1 MPVKAAWKHPRNAR
15 FACDGRNPAAGSAD
29 ATGHNALRLSWTPQ
43 GRRVSEIVLEKV
55 TKRFG
60 RVTAVDDVSFRAESG
75 KFVVLLG
82 PSGCGKSTVLRLIA
96 GLEDVTEGRI
106 FIDGRDVTRLS
117 PDKRR
122 VSMVFQSYALFPHLS
137 TEENIVFGLKVRG
150 MVEEERRKRLAQ
162 VSEVVG
168 LANLL
173 DRKPQQLS
181 GGQRQRVALARAI
194 IAENNIC
201 LMDEPLSNLDAQLR
215 HGMRV
220 EIRALQQRLGMTVIY
235 VTHDQVEA
243 MSMADHVVLIR
254 EGRIEQ
260 EGSPEELYAR
270 PATLFAARFIGTPGM
285 NLVSLAD
292 GPDGA
297 VVRGSRDALFAGR
310 GEGLTLGIRPEHIW
324 LVQSGGVGGIVSSSE
339 YHGADTILTVR
350 VGEEVVFMR
359 APGQQAHPAG
369 APVRLDWKPE
379 SMHLFDTASGARAA
393 GAGQPERLAAGG

>member
-1 MPVKAAWKHPRNAR
+1 MRESAASRGWR
-15 FACDGRNPAAGSAD
+15 
-29 ATGHNALRLSWTPQ
+29 

-60 RVTAVDDVSFRAESG
+60 RVKAVDDVSFRAESG

-106 FIDGRDVTRLS
+106 LIDGRDVTRLS

-150 MVEEERRKRLAQ
+150 MAEEERGKRLAQ

-168 LANLL
+168 LTNLL

-194 IAENNIC
+194 IAENDIC

-220 EIRALQQRLGMTVIY
+220 EIRALQQRLGMTVVY

-243 MSMADHVVLIR
+243 MSMADRVVLIR

-270 PATLFAARFIGTPGM
+270 PATIFAARFIGTPGM
-285 NLVSLAD
+285 NLLSLAD
-292 GPDGA
+292 GPAGA
-297 VVRGSRDALFAGR
+297 VVRGSGDTLFAGR
-310 GEGLTLGIRPEHIW
+310 GAGLTLGIRPEHVW
-324 LVQSGGVGGIVSSSE
+324 LAHSGGVGGVVTSSE
-339 YHGADTILTVR
+339 YHGADTILTVK
-350 VGEEVVFMR
+350 VGEEILFMR
-359 APGQQAHPAG
+359 APGQLAQPAG
-369 APVRLDWKPE
+369 TPVRLGWKPE
-379 SMHLFDTASGARAA
+379 SLHLFDTATGARAA
-393 GAGQPERLAAGG
+393 EALQPVRLTAVGG

>member
-1 MPVKAAWKHPRNAR
+1 M
-15 FACDGRNPAAGSAD
+15 
-29 ATGHNALRLSWTPQ
+29 
-43 GRRVSEIVLEKV
+43 SEIVLENV

-60 RVTAVDDVSFRAESG
+60 RVKAVDGVSFRAEPG

-96 GLEDVTEGRI
+96 GLEDVTEGRLL
-106 FIDGRDVTRLS
+106 IDGKDVTRLA
-117 PDKRR
+117 PNRRR

-150 MVEEERRKRLAQ
+150 TGEVERRKRLAK
-162 VSEVVG
+162 VAEVVG
-168 LANLL
+168 LTNLL

-194 IAENNIC
+194 IAENDIC

-243 MSMADHVVLIR
+243 MSMADRVVLIR
-254 EGRIEQ
+254 EARIEQ
-260 EGSPEELYAR
+260 EGSPEDLYAK
-270 PATLFAARFIGTPGM
+270 PATIFAARFIGTPGM
-285 NLVSLAD
+285 NLMSLAD
-292 GPDGA
+292 GPGGA
-297 VVRGSRDALFAGR
+297 VMRGSADTLFPGHGA
-310 GEGLTLGIRPEHIW
+310 GLTLGVRPEHVRI
-324 LVQSGGVGGIVSSSE
+324 QDSGGVSGTVTSSE

-350 VGEEVVFMR
+350 IGEETLFMR
-359 APGQQAHPAG
+359 APGQVAHPAG
-369 APVRLDWKPE
+369 TQVRLGWNPD
-379 SMHLFDTASGARAA
+379 SLHLFDAA
-393 GAGQPERLAAGG
+393 TGMRTTLR